1 MKKLFLIVSLVALVV
16 FGFGQATPVPD
27 LRIENATTPI
37 GINISK
43 GTKVINLADG
53 KLWYANTAV
62 LGSLTLTTGAASFTL
77 LNPAA
82 AGTNIGTG
90 TYTTTGVP
98 LTSST
103 GTGVTINSATTSLAG
118 VMSSADKTKLDGI
131 ATGANVGVVP
141 NAAITG
147 ATKTKITYDA
157 KGLVTSGADA
167 TTADIASSTDKRY
180 LTDAQLV
187 VVGNTSGTNTGD
199 NAVNT
204 LYSGLVTNATHTG
217 DVTGSTTLTIAASAV
232 TNAKMANMATMTI
245 KGNNTGG
252 SAAPVDMTVAQV
264 KTMLAVNRS
273 QENFE
278 VAGDSLAGHV
288 HVTLAN
294 TPGSGTVTVL
304 LNGMS
309 LIPTTQ
315 FTIVAT
321 NKIRVAL
328 SAYQYDKISVSYSY

>member
-1 MKKLFLIVSLVALVV
+1 MKKLIIISLLVLVATI
-16 FGFGQATPVPD
+16 GFGQATPVAD

-37 GINISK
+37 GTNISK
-43 GTKVINLADG
+43 GTKVLNLADG
-53 KLWYANTAV
+53 KLWYANTGV
-62 LGSLTLTTGAASFTL
+62 LGTLTLTTGSASFTQ

-82 AGTNIGTG
+82 AGTNLGTG

-141 NAAITG
+141 NAAITAG
-147 ATKTKITYDA
+147 TKTKISYDA
-157 KGLVTSGADA
+157 KGLVTAGADA

-180 LTDAQLV
+180 VTDAQLV
-187 VVGNTSGTNTGD
+187 VIGNTSGTNTGD

-217 DVTGSTTLTIAASAV
+217 DVTGATALTIANSVV
-232 TNAKMANMATMTI
+232 TNAKMANMATMTF
-245 KGNNTGG
+245 KGNNTA
-252 SAAPVDMTVAQV
+252 SAAAPIDLTTSQV
-264 KTMLAVNRS
+264 KTALQVNRG
-273 QENFE
+273 QQNFE
-278 VAGDSLAGHV
+278 VAGDSLSGCV
-288 HVTLAN
+288 IVTLLN
-294 TPGSGTVTVL
+294 TPVSGTVTVL
-304 LNGMS
+304 LNNLS

-315 FTIVAT
+315 FTIVET
-321 NKIRVAL
+321 NKIRCSL
-328 SAYQYDKISVSYSY
+328 SAYKYDKISVSYSY